1 MKCIWM
7 IREKL
12 VPNSYKLL
20 SVLVSSPPKMKRR
33 TPLSSDADKQYQ
45 EMYEL
50 FLKDN
55 FVGANKLGEKIL
67 KDNPTH
73 EKTLLL
79 LGQIALQRELWP
91 RAREWYNKVLESTP
105 WSTIARLWRADA
117 SFGKKSFEAALE
129 DYIRLYESTRKVFPH
144 LTKLANTYAALHLD
158 HIALRYYQKAVD
170 FAPADL
176 EARFFLT
183 KHLLKLRH
191 YKEAAEKLQ
200 ATKDR
205 YYHHKAEYRPSVLEE
220 IMHLEQQVHKHLHSR
235 ITK

>member
-1 MKCIWM
+1 
-7 IREKL
+7 
-12 VPNSYKLL
+12 
-20 SVLVSSPPKMKRR
+20 MKRR
-33 TPLSSDADKQYQ
+33 TPLSSDADKQYK

-55 FVGANKLGEKIL
+55 FAGANKLGEKIL
-67 KDNPTH
+67 KDTPSH

-79 LGQIALQRELWP
+79 LGQIALQRKLWP
-91 RAREWYNKVLESTP
+91 RAREWYNKVLEFSA
-105 WSTIARLWRADA
+105 WSAVARLGRADA

-129 DYIRLYESTRKVFPH
+129 DYILLYESSRKVFPH

-170 FAPADL
+170 FAPADI
-176 EARFFLT
+176 EARFLLT

-191 YKEAAEKLQ
+191 YKEADEKIQ

-220 IMHLEQQVHKHLHSR
+220 IMQLEQQVHKHIHTR
-235 ITK
+235 PKK